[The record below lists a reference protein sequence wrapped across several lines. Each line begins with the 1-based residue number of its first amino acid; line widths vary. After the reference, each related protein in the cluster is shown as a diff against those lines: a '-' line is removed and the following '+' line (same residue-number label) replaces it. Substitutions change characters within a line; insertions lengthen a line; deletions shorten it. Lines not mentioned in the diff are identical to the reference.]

1 MSAER
6 DVNRIVRSWIRAE
19 EHDSAD
25 RVLQIVL
32 SRLDTTPQR
41 RHLWPPRRFA
51 HVNKLAPAAIAAT
64 AVLVVAVLGYNLLPG
79 TGGVGGAPM
88 PAPTTLQ
95 TPSPSSSPADT
106 PEPATAMITPF
117 APDGFGMCPEGT
129 PTDCAEDPRDD
140 SMAFTVE
147 LPEGWQSVDGLVL
160 PVEDGTPSEDAVQ
173 VALGPP
179 DGAGLLITRGNWLYS
194 NPCRPD
200 EEASPDIEVGPTVA
214 DFVTALDTHPLLD
227 VSTPVDVALAGY
239 SGKYLELQVPA
250 DISECVRYRP
260 IDATI
265 YAQGPSH
272 RWRYWVLDVDGIRVA
287 IQAYDYPGTSTQR
300 RTELQAI
307 VDSIQITP

>member
-32 SRLDTTPQR
+32 SRLDSTPQR

-51 HVNKLAPAAIAAT
+51 HVNKLAPVAIAAA
-64 AVLVVAVLGYNLLPG
+64 AVLVVAVIGYNQLPG
-79 TGGVGGAPM
+79 TGGVGGG
-88 PAPTTLQ
+88 PTPPTQQ
-95 TPSPSSSPADT
+95 TPSPSPSPADT
-106 PEPATAMITPF
+106 AGSGTTTITPF
-117 APDGFGMCPEGT
+117 GPDGFGMCSGET
-129 PTDCAEDPRDD
+129 SSDCTEDARDD

-147 LPEGWQSVDGLVL
+147 FPEGWEYLDDVGHLTTLVG
-160 PVEDGTPSEDAVQ
+160 EGND
-173 VALGPP
+173 PP
-179 DGAGLLITRGNWLYS
+179 GGAGFLITRGNWIYS
-194 NPCRPD
+194 DPCRPG
-200 EEASPDIEVGPTVA
+200 EEEPTAPEIAVGPTVA
-214 DFVTALDTHPLLD
+214 DFVTALDTHPLLG
-227 VSTPVDVALAGY
+227 VTTPVDATLAGY

-260 IDATI
+260 IAGTI

-272 RWRYWVLDVDGIRVA
+272 RWRYWVLDVEGIRVV
-287 IQAYDYPGTSTQR
+287 IQAYDYPATSTQR
-300 RTELQAI
+300 RTELQSI